1 MRRTGLLLAGAAI
14 AATVGVVTPAQAACS
29 TNYYRVIW
37 TSSDVYEDPGIGYL
51 KTKWYGDQV
60 TGPNSNVESNLSGS
74 YRKVYTAS
82 AWDGRGWM
90 AAASLDYR
98 YCT

>member
-1 MRRTGLLLAGAAI
+1 MRRIALLVAGAAL
-14 AATVGVVTPAQAACS
+14 AATTGVATPAQAGCT
-29 TNYYRVIW
+29 TNYYRVVW
-37 TSSDVYEDPGIGYL
+37 NYSDVYEEPGWGYL

-60 TGPNSNVESNLSGS
+60 TGPNSNVEPNLQGS
-74 YRKVYTAS
+74 YRKVWTSS